1 MSSRQLDTGTGTH
14 RRRLTLAEAQRG
26 DRPAPFTA
34 DEWAALHAATA
45 QFPGPARYWQAHDL
59 AVDSSTRDVP
69 AIAQ

>member
-1 MSSRQLDTGTGTH
+1 MSALVDTGSGAA

-59 AVDSSTRDVP
+59 AVDSSTRGVQ